1 MENYFSAVNIIFN
14 IFAEIVLHSVS
25 RKSGKI
31 HFLQI
36 ITLTINITVLT
47 NNICM
52 RNRNILVVF
61 GFLEAL
67 GLLGFGEIFVPC

>member
-1 MENYFSAVNIIFN
+1 METYFSAVNIIFN
-14 IFAEIVLHSVS
+14 IFAAIVLHSVS

-31 HFLQI
+31 LFLQI
-36 ITLTINITVLT
+36 ITLTINITVLK

-52 RNRNILVVF
+52 RNRKILVVF

-67 GLLGFGEIFVPC
+67 GLLGFGKIFVPC

>member
-31 HFLQI
+31 LFLQI
-36 ITLTINITVLT
+36 LTLTINITVLT

-52 RNRNILVVF
+52 RNRKILVVF

-67 GLLGFGEIFVPC
+67 GLLGFGKIFVPR

>member
-14 IFAEIVLHSVS
+14 VFAEIVLHSVS

-31 HFLQI
+31 LFLQI
-36 ITLTINITVLT
+36 LTLTINITVLT

-52 RNRNILVVF
+52 RNRKILVVF

-67 GLLGFGEIFVPC
+67 GLLGFGKIFVPR